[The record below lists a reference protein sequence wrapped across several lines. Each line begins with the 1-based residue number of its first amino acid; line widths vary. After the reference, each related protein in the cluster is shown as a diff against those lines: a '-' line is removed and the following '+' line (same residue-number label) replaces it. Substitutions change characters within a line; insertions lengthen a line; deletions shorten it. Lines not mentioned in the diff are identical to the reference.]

1 MLVKCDVIIVF
12 NLILVF
18 FALVLLLVY
27 VILYLDNFNYLNF
40 IYDVLIKKKC
50 LYRVLRAYMYIFFFY
65 IVGWIV
71 LVFNMDIFKIR
82 FN

>member
-18 FALVLLLVY
+18 FALVLLLIY

-40 IYDVLIKKKC
+40 IYDVSIKKKC
-50 LYRVLRAYMYIFFFY
+50 LY
-65 IVGWIV
+65 
-71 LVFNMDIFKIR
+71 
-82 FN
+82 

>member
-18 FALVLLLVY
+18 FALVLLLIY

-40 IYDVLIKKKC
+40 IYYVLIIKEEMF
-50 LYRVLRAYMYIFFFY
+50 VLRAYMYIFFFF

-71 LVFNMDIFKIR
+71 LVFNMDIFKIL

>member
-40 IYDVLIKKKC
+40 IYYVLIKKKC
-50 LYRVLRAYMYIFFFY
+50 LY
-65 IVGWIV
+65 
-71 LVFNMDIFKIR
+71 
-82 FN
+82 